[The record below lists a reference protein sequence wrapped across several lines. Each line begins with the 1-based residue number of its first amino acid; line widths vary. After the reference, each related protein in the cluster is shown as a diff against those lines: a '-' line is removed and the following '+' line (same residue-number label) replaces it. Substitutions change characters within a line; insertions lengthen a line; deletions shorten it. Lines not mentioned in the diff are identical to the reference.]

1 MANAIL
7 STELVNQAS
16 AVQKFYEFLAKNP
29 ANFARV
35 LGEPDVRVRV
45 STDDNTKFTVA
56 NLHDL
61 GFEFPADTVR
71 VVRTRAYARGD
82 ISNADV
88 AYHETTTAVLGG
100 AAPSVVEAS
109 ILEEHG
115 DSTYDGA
122 SNIEISSNEV
132 IATVTGVTSVV
143 TNWEVQ
149 IFLEAPVYISGGQ
162 A

>member
-7 STELVNQAS
+7 STELVNEAS
-16 AVQKFYEFLAKNP
+16 GILKFYEFAAKDPSIMAKALN
-29 ANFARV
+29 
-35 LGEPDVRVRV
+35 LPDVKVRV
-45 STDDNTKFTVA
+45 STDDAVKFTVA
-56 NLHDL
+56 NLNDL
-61 GFEFPADTVR
+61 GFEFPANTITV
-71 VVRTRAYARGD
+71 VKVKAFARGD

-122 SNIEISSNEV
+122 SNIEVSSNEV
-132 IATVTGVTSVV
+132 IATVTGVASTV

-149 IFLEAPVYISGGQ
+149 IFIEPTVYLEGGQ